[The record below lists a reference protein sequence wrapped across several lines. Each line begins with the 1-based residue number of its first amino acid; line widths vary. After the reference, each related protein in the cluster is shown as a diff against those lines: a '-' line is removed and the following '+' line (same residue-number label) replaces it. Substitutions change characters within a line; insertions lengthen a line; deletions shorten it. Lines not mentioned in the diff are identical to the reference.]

1 MKTCLTPLLAAGMRF
16 VAGRR
21 RGAGPGL
28 GIGNGLGIGLGIRLG
43 LGLGLAAGLG
53 ACGPQSAVERGEAV
67 FASPALSAS
76 PSNPF
81 SCATCHATGRDAP
94 AAADLSAR
102 RHPGFP
108 LGDTTLRS
116 KYWCGDQTS
125 LLDAVNLCLVEF
137 MRGEPLPPENED
149 GRALFAYLQSLA
161 GADAGTG
168 AGTGPLPPRS
178 CTIVRSIDDTY
189 LGSLPKGDPAR
200 GAPLYQAA
208 CGFCHGDKDTGQGR
222 LSDRIVAIPQE
233 TITLHGAEAPAVLI
247 EKVRHGKF
255 FGIAGNMPPYPL
267 ESLSD
272 AELADIT
279 AYLIPR

>member
-16 VAGRR
+16 IAGRR
-21 RGAGPGL
+21 RGVGRGL
-28 GIGNGLGIGLGIRLG
+28 WLG
-43 LGLGLAAGLG
+43 LWLVSAAGLG
-53 ACGPQSAVERGEAV
+53 ACGPQSAVERGAEV

-94 AAADLSAR
+94 AATDLDAR

-108 LGDTTLRS
+108 LGDVTLRS
-116 KYWCGDQTS
+116 QYWCGDQKW

-137 MRGEPLPPENED
+137 MRGEALPPENED

-161 GADAGTG
+161 GADADAG
-168 AGTGPLPPRS
+168 AGSLPPRT

-189 LGSLPKGDPAR
+189 LGSLPKGDPGR

-208 CGFCHGDKDTGQGR
+208 CGFCHGDKDTGAGR
-222 LSDRIVAIPQE
+222 LSDRIVAIPKE
-233 TITLHGAEAPAVLI
+233 TVALHGAEAPAVLI

-279 AYLIPR
+279 AYLIPQ